1 MPNWIRKS
9 LVVFVSIL
17 TFGLVSPSPSSL
29 YNNNNNDKKPSDE
42 SKTPF
47 TLEERELKLEN
58 TAVEVQNERDKVLS
72 QIMQEAEAQS
82 YMKFGRKIKPVI
94 EDEFRTAILPNMEKA
109 IAEVMSIFPE
119 EDLSQ
124 LTVTEFPSA
133 GVAER
138 IFHIR
143 KNEEDI
149 IRFHVRRD
157 RPPQEGYWFN
167 FHYHTYHDQFHG
179 HYYLGEI
186 YWDKN
191 TPPKWMS

>member
-47 TLEERELKLEN
+47 LEERKLELESIEDE
-58 TAVEVQNERDKVLS
+58 ALNEREKVLS
-72 QIMQEAEAQS
+72 QIMQEAEMQS

-94 EDEFRTAILPNMEKA
+94 EEEFRVAILPNMEKA
-109 IAEVMSIFPE
+109 IAEVTSIFPE

-138 IFHIR
+138 IFHLQ
-143 KNEEDI
+143 KNNEDI

>member
-17 TFGLVSPSPSSL
+17 TFGLVSPSPSSI
-29 YNNNNNDKKPSDE
+29 YQNNNDKKPAD
-42 SKTPF
+42 
-47 TLEERELKLEN
+47 EREIPVVSEDSEIQSSI
-58 TAVEVQNERDKVLS
+58 VDRQNERDKFLS
-72 QIMQEAEAQS
+72 KMMQEAETQS
-82 YMKFGRKIKPVI
+82 YKKFGNKIKPVI

-109 IAEVMSIFPE
+109 IKEVTSIFPE

-124 LTVTEFPSA
+124 LTVTELPSP
-133 GVAER
+133 GNGEK

-143 KNEEDI
+143 NTDKDV

-167 FHYHTYHDQFHG
+167 FHYHTYHDEFTAH
-179 HYYLGEI
+179 HYLGEI

>member
-1 MPNWIRKS
+1 MMPNWIRKS

-29 YNNNNNDKKPSDE
+29 YNNNNDKKPSDE

-47 TLEERELKLEN
+47 ALEERELDIES
-58 TAVEVQNERDKVLS
+58 TAVEAQNEREKFLS
-72 QIMQEAEAQS
+72 QIMQEAESQS
-82 YMKFGRKIKPVI
+82 YIKFGSKIKPVI
-94 EDEFRTAILPNMEKA
+94 EDEFRAAILPNMEQA
-109 IAEVMSIFPE
+109 IADVTSIFPE

-133 GVAER
+133 GAAER
-138 IFHIR
+138 IFHIQ
-143 KNEEDI
+143 KNDEDI

-167 FHYHTYHDQFHG
+167 FHYHTYHDQFQA